1 MTETRVTRST
11 LEIAPPTDPATVL
24 IVDDDQA
31 ILDGIGEFL
40 REEGFRVVAASNGAE
55 ALAHLRTGLRADV
68 IVLDVLMP
76 VMDGWD
82 FRAEQSADAALRDM
96 PVVVISASGFA
107 RDTIG
112 RQLKAQ
118 DVFSKPLDLDRFLET
133 LKALCGGNDSG
144 QSSLA
149 TGAED

>member
-40 REEGFRVVAASNGAE
+40 REEGFRVAAASNGAE
-55 ALAHLRTGLRADV
+55 ALARLRTGLRADV

>member
-1 MTETRVTRST
+1 
-11 LEIAPPTDPATVL
+11 
-24 IVDDDQA
+24 
-31 ILDGIGEFL
+31 
-40 REEGFRVVAASNGAE
+40 
-55 ALAHLRTGLRADV
+55 
-68 IVLDVLMP
+68 MP